1 MEIKPISLTL
11 SDNIQALLEMQK
23 FYKDLFNE
31 EVEKLGIPETW
42 GGAPLTNEEI
52 NIIHNKFLLKY
63 NLI

>member
-11 SDNIQALLEMQK
+11 SSNIQALLEMQK

-31 EVEKLGIPETW
+31 EVEKLGIPEAW

-63 NLI
+63 NLL

>member
-23 FYKDLFNE
+23 FYKNLFNE
-31 EVEKLGIPETW
+31 EVEKLGIPEAW